1 MAKTY
6 KNKHGLVR
14 SNRSSRSNRSR
25 RSSRSRSNR
34 RSRSSPSRRNNRSR
48 SRTRGGG
55 LSDILP
61 NTTWGSWASYPG
73 ALAWSAHSQAPP
85 PLANGGVFS
94 GQQSTGAWASHPM
107 PATQYAMALEAAKTA
122 GNPDIFYQQR
132 PNDNTGAS
140 FSPYVGSPASAE
152 HYSATMGPK
161 L

>member
-14 SNRSSRSNRSR
+14 SRRSNHSRSRRSNRSHRSNRSNRSR
-25 RSSRSRSNR
+25 SH
-34 RSRSSPSRRNNRSR
+34 RN
-48 SRTRGGG
+48 RTRGGG

>member
-6 KNKHGLVR
+6 KNKHGLGLGLVR
-14 SNRSSRSNRSR
+14 SNRNRSRSRSNRSR
-25 RSSRSRSNR
+25 RSNRSSRSSRSR
-34 RSRSSPSRRNNRSR
+34 RN
-48 SRTRGGG
+48 RTRGGG

>member
-6 KNKHGLVR
+6 KNKHGLG
-14 SNRSSRSNRSR
+14 RSR
-25 RSSRSRSNR
+25 RSSRSRSS
-34 RSRSSPSRRNNRSR
+34 RSRSSHSRRSNRRSNRSR
-48 SRTRGGG
+48 SNRTRGGG

>member
-14 SNRSSRSNRSR
+14 SNRSSRSR
-25 RSSRSRSNR
+25 RSRSNR
-34 RSRSSPSRRNNRSR
+34 RSSPSRRNNRN
-48 SRTRGGG
+48 RTRGGG